1 MSKEACVS
9 SQRKEG
15 EGKRKKAYMSSQVT
29 EEERKSKEPCMSYQ
43 VTEEEGKSGQ
53 DLICEVF
60 PPRSFL
66 ECAMSSAG
74 HFREGVLSSSCL
86 SLFCRKRGI
95 TRNNFV
101 CRQLSEQ
108 I

>member
-1 MSKEACVS
+1 MTE
-9 SQRKEG
+9 E
-15 EGKRKKAYMSSQVT
+15 EGKCKETCMSSQVT
-29 EEERKSKEPCMSYQ
+29 GEKGKSKEACMSSQ

-74 HFREGVLSSSCL
+74 HYREGVLSSSCPSIFL
-86 SLFCRKRGI
+86 QKKG
-95 TRNNFV
+95 NN
-101 CRQLSEQ
+101 EK
-108 I
+108 

>member
-1 MSKEACVS
+1 M
-9 SQRKEG
+9 
-15 EGKRKKAYMSSQVT
+15 T
-29 EEERKSKEPCMSYQ
+29 EEEGKCKKACMSSQ

-74 HFREGVLSSSCL
+74 HYREGVLSSSCPSIFL
-86 SLFCRKRGI
+86 LKKG
-95 TRNNFV
+95 NN
-101 CRQLSEQ
+101 EK
-108 I
+108 